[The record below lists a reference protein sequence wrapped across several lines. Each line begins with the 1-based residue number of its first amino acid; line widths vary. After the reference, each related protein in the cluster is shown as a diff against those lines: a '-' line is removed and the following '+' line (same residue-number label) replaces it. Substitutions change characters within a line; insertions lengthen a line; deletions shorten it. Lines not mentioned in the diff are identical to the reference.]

1 MSKREREYIRGEKE
15 ERFKRKIRGIE
26 KKKILGTSIDVSKDY
41 HKVLIFDFEGRVVD
55 GPFEFDVFKDCYEN
69 FKQRVEKA
77 IEKKGAKKIFF
88 GLEPT
93 GPYHENLARYLKE
106 NFKEVEFINP
116 SATYANRA
124 QDMLVGLKTDDIDL
138 GAIGDLLMRGK
149 GYEYNLGEAG
159 VYLSLKE
166 ETFWK
171 EKKLKMQTRL
181 KNQIKARL
189 NKIYPGLMSKYK
201 DNKPLFSDLW
211 NSQVARGLIK
221 SRLTP
226 AQIQTMNA
234 GELIRQFKKR
244 GCSLT
249 QQWAEKIGAY
259 IKRMLPPPDEVL
271 TIELDLVNRD
281 LHLLETLETEMSIVE
296 ARMIEEV
303 KETDSSFLL
312 GKIKGLSDIMIASF
326 AGAVGRIASYNLGK
340 QIFSKSGL
348 SSKVNQSG
356 KRNIKGLGI
365 RRVGSKILRSI
376 LFKMADS
383 VKKHN
388 PYFALYYSYLTEE
401 KAKFWKKAH
410 IAVSNKMVRVMFA
423 MLRDR
428 ADFNPPTA
436 KIDYLKM
443 LFSQRRN
450 RRGQERKKEKKN
462 SPSPFFGPKGIR
474 ASEKIPSPV
483 R

>member
-1 MSKREREYIRGEKE
+1 MSKKKREYIRGEKE
-15 ERFKRKIRGIE
+15 ERFKRKIKGIE
-26 KKKILGTSIDVSKDY
+26 KKKILGISIDISKDY
-41 HKVLIFDFEGRVVD
+41 HKTLIFDFEGRVVD
-55 GPFEFDVFKDCYEN
+55 GPFEFDVFKDGYEN

-93 GPYHENLARYLKE
+93 GPYHENLARHLKE
-106 NFKEVEFINP
+106 HFKEVEFINP

-149 GYEYNLGEAG
+149 GYQYNLEGAG
-159 VYLSLKE
+159 IYLNLKE
-166 ETFWK
+166 ETFWR

-201 DNKPLFSDLW
+201 ANEPLFSDL
-211 NSQVARGLIK
+211 SRSRVARGLIR

-226 AQIQTMNA
+226 AQIQTMKA
-234 GELIRQFKKR
+234 EELIGEFERI
-244 GCSLT
+244 GYALT
-249 QQWAEKIGAY
+249 RKWAEKIGAY
-259 IKRMLPPPDEVL
+259 TKRILAPHDKIVE
-271 TIELDLVNRD
+271 IDLDLVNRD
-281 LHLLETLETEMSIVE
+281 LNLLEALETEMSIVE
-296 ARMIEEV
+296 QRMIEEV

-312 GKIKGLSDIMIASF
+312 GKIKGLSDVMIASF
-326 AGAVGRIASYNLGK
+326 VGAAGRIENYKLGK

-356 KRNIKGLGI
+356 RRNIKGLGI

-401 KAKFWKKAH
+401 KGKFWKKAH

-436 KIDYLKM
+436 KIDYLEM
-443 LFSQRRN
+443 LFSQRRS
-450 RRGQERKKEKKN
+450 RRRQERKKEKKN

-474 ASEKIPSPV
+474 ASERIPSPV

>member
-1 MSKREREYIRGEKE
+1 
-15 ERFKRKIRGIE
+15 
-26 KKKILGTSIDVSKDY
+26 
-41 HKVLIFDFEGRVVD
+41 
-55 GPFEFDVFKDCYEN
+55 
-69 FKQRVEKA
+69 
-77 IEKKGAKKIFF
+77 
-88 GLEPT
+88 
-93 GPYHENLARYLKE
+93 
-106 NFKEVEFINP
+106 
-116 SATYANRA
+116 
-124 QDMLVGLKTDDIDL
+124 
-138 GAIGDLLMRGK
+138 
-149 GYEYNLGEAG
+149 
-159 VYLSLKE
+159 
-166 ETFWK
+166 
-171 EKKLKMQTRL
+171 
-181 KNQIKARL
+181 
-189 NKIYPGLMSKYK
+189 
-201 DNKPLFSDLW
+201 
-211 NSQVARGLIK
+211 
-221 SRLTP
+221 
-226 AQIQTMNA
+226 MNA
-234 GELIRQFKKR
+234 AELIRQFKKR

-259 IKRMLPPPDEVL
+259 IKRMLPPPDEIL

-296 ARMIEEV
+296 ERMIEEV
-303 KETDSSFLL
+303 KETDSLFLL

-356 KRNIKGLGI
+356 KRNIKGLCI

-428 ADFNPPTA
+428 ASFNPPTA
-436 KIDYLKM
+436 KIDYLEM

-450 RRGQERKKEKKN
+450 RRRQERKKEKEN
-462 SPSPFFGPKGIR
+462 FSPSPFFGPKGIR
-474 ASEKIPSPV
+474 ALEKIPSPT